1 MSNVNLNLYKI
12 FCKVAESRSLSDA
25 SEKLNMSAP
34 NISCRIS
41 NLEDQLG
48 LKLFTREPKGL
59 KLTEDG
65 KELYEIVS
73 KSISSF
79 DFAEK
84 MAQDKNNIS
93 TGSIAIGCPSHFTT
107 YFLMDKI
114 VEIKKQYPKMNIKII
129 CEADTNKMLELLQ
142 EHKIDFA
149 IIDSDI
155 SKINIVV
162 EEILKIENI
171 FVSKAPLTIQDI
183 KEIQDLNCILN
194 FDNAKSTQYLK
205 ETLREYNVDIKS
217 DMMSDATEV
226 RVAAV
231 KRNMGIAYV
240 IKESVKSELEAREL
254 YEVKLPIKL
263 PSVKL
268 NLIYLKGELSKVSKS
283 FIKNYLRNKE

>member
-12 FCKVAESRSLSDA
+12 FCKVVESKSLSDA
-25 SEKLNMSAP
+25 SEKLDVSVP
-34 NISCRIS
+34 NISTQIS
-41 NLEDQLG
+41 NLENQLG
-48 LKLFTREPKGL
+48 LKLFNREPKGL
-59 KLTEDG
+59 KITEDG

-84 MAQDKNNIS
+84 MAQDKNNIE
-93 TGSIAIGCPSHFTT
+93 TGNITIGCPSHFTT

-114 VEIKKQYPKMNIKII
+114 EKVKRQYPKINIKVV

-149 IIDSDI
+149 IIDSDLDR
-155 SKINIVV
+155 INVVV

-171 FVSKAPLTIQDI
+171 FVSKAPLIIQDI

-194 FDNAKSTQYLK
+194 LENTKTTQCLK

-217 DMMSDATEV
+217 NMMSDATEV
-226 RVAAV
+226 RVDAV

-240 IKESVKSELEAREL
+240 IKMRIYICIVK
-254 YEVKLPIKL
+254 IKY
-263 PSVKL
+263 VGK
-268 NLIYLKGELSKVSKS
+268 
-283 FIKNYLRNKE
+283 

>member
-12 FCKVAESRSLSDA
+12 FCKVVESKSLSDA
-25 SEKLNMSAP
+25 SEKLDVSVP
-34 NISCRIS
+34 NISTQIS
-41 NLEDQLG
+41 NLENQLG
-48 LKLFTREPKGL
+48 LKLFNREPKGL
-59 KLTEDG
+59 KITEDG

-84 MAQDKNNIS
+84 MAQDKNNIE
-93 TGSIAIGCPSHFTT
+93 TGNITIGCPSHFTT

-114 VEIKKQYPKMNIKII
+114 EKVKRQYPKINIKVV
-129 CEADTNKMLELLQ
+129 CEADTNKMLDL
-142 EHKIDFA
+142 DR
-149 IIDSDI
+149 
-155 SKINIVV
+155 INVVV

-171 FVSKAPLTIQDI
+171 FVSKAPLIIQDI

-194 FDNAKSTQYLK
+194 LENTKTTQCLK

-226 RVAAV
+226 RVDAV

-240 IKESVKSELEAREL
+240 IKKSVKRELEAKEL
-254 YEVKLPIKL
+254 YEVELPIKL

>member
-25 SEKLNMSAP
+25 SEKLDMSVP
-34 NISCRIS
+34 NISSRIS
-41 NLEDQLG
+41 NLESQLN

-84 MAQDKNNIS
+84 IAQDKNNIES
-93 TGSIAIGCPSHFTT
+93 GNITIGCPSHFTT
-107 YFLMDKI
+107 YFLMEKI
-114 VEIKKQYPKMNIKII
+114 QKVKKQYPKIHIKII
-129 CEADTNKMLELLQ
+129 CEADPDKMIELLQ
-142 EHKIDFA
+142 EHKMDFA
-149 IIDSDI
+149 IIDSDVDR
-155 SKINIVV
+155 INVAV

-171 FVSKAPLTIQDI
+171 FVSKAPLIIQDI
-183 KEIQDLNCILN
+183 KEIQNLNCILN
-194 FDNAKSTQYLK
+194 LENTKATQCLMESLK
-205 ETLREYNVDIKS
+205 EYNIDVKS

-226 RVAAV
+226 RVDAV

-240 IKESVKSELEAREL
+240 IKEAVKRELETKEL
-254 YEVKLPIKL
+254 YEVELPIEL
-263 PSVKL
+263 PSIKL
-268 NLIYLKGELSKVSKS
+268 NLIYLKGELSKVSKL
-283 FIKNYLRNKE
+283 FIKNYLRSKE

>member
-12 FCKVAESRSLSDA
+12 FCKVVESKSLSDA
-25 SEKLNMSAP
+25 SEKLDVSVP
-34 NISCRIS
+34 NISTQIS
-41 NLEDQLG
+41 NLENQLG
-48 LKLFTREPKGL
+48 LKLFNREPKGL
-59 KLTEDG
+59 KITEDG

-84 MAQDKNNIS
+84 MAQDKNNIE
-93 TGSIAIGCPSHFTT
+93 TGNITIGCPSHFTT

-114 VEIKKQYPKMNIKII
+114 EKVKRELIYTILLEEI
-129 CEADTNKMLELLQ
+129 
-142 EHKIDFA
+142 
-149 IIDSDI
+149 
-155 SKINIVV
+155 
-162 EEILKIENI
+162 EILKIENI
-171 FVSKAPLTIQDI
+171 FVSKAPLIIQDI

-194 FDNAKSTQYLK
+194 LENTKTTQCLK

-226 RVAAV
+226 RVDAV

-240 IKESVKSELEAREL
+240 IKKSVKRELEAKEL
-254 YEVKLPIKL
+254 YEVELPIKL

>member
-12 FCKVAESRSLSDA
+12 FCKVVESKSLSDA
-25 SEKLNMSAP
+25 SEKLDVSVP
-34 NISCRIS
+34 NISTQIS
-41 NLEDQLG
+41 NLENQLG
-48 LKLFTREPKGL
+48 LKLFNREPKGL
-59 KLTEDG
+59 KITEDG
-65 KELYEIVS
+65 KELY
-73 KSISSF
+73 F

-84 MAQDKNNIS
+84 MAQDKNNIE
-93 TGSIAIGCPSHFTT
+93 TGNITIGCPSHFTT

-114 VEIKKQYPKMNIKII
+114 EKVKRQYPKINIKVV

-142 EHKIDFA
+142 EHKMDFA
-149 IIDSDI
+149 IIDSDLDR
-155 SKINIVV
+155 INVVV

-171 FVSKAPLTIQDI
+171 FVSKAPLIIQDI
-183 KEIQDLNCILN
+183 KEIQGLNCILN
-194 FDNAKSTQYLK
+194 LENTKTTQCLK

-217 DMMSDATEV
+217 NMMSDATEV
-226 RVAAV
+226 RVDAV

-240 IKESVKSELEAREL
+240 IKKSVKRELEAKEL
-254 YEVKLPIKL
+254 YEVELPIKL